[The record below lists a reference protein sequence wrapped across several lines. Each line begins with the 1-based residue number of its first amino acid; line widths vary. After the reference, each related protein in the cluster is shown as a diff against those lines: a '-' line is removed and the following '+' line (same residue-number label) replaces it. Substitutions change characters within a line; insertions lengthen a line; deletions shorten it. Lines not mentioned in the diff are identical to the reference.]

1 MTKFKLWGPA
11 IVMLLPFMAS
21 GAYAGGSVENGG
33 NVVVCRTPGHEIQS
47 IELLDYY
54 EARVMRGL
62 NLDYAGEGADV
73 SDGFRKLMVRLGRLS
88 PDRVRKYTDEFL
100 RFDDEALLVP
110 GVELVTIPD
119 SKHLF
124 LPKGCEVTQIVI
136 QRIPEF
142 QGDKRYFVNAD
153 LWSLLSV
160 RDKVGLILH
169 ELLLREAMEQGV
181 ETSVATRYLNSLLA
195 SPTFDRLSFSDFAKI
210 LSEHAFSPQIEY
222 CGVLLDLRPGSISF
236 YDNGLPQFARLIRNG
251 TYRAG
256 GPTSFEVPLQVLAG
270 KRPALVEFHRD
281 GSLKSGSIVEGGQIM
296 VGGKAVQFVGMASFY
311 EGAGLE
317 AGVLFVPLAQSLPA
331 GSFTVSSGWPV
342 QFYPSGALREGV
354 LDGKVILRTVS
365 GRLREIHTYNPIRF
379 SEFGLVIDN

>member
-1 MTKFKLWGPA
+1 MTRFSFLGSA
-11 IVMLLPFMAS
+11 IVILLPFMAPS
-21 GAYAGGSVENGG
+21 AYAGGSVENGG

-62 NLDYAGEGADV
+62 DLDYAGQSADV
-73 SDGFRKLMVRLGRLS
+73 SDGFRNLMLRLGRLS

-100 RFDDEALLVP
+100 HFSDEALLVP

-142 QGDKRYFVNAD
+142 GGDKRYFVNAD

-195 SPTFDRLSFSDFAKI
+195 SSAFDRVSFSDFAKI
-210 LSEHAFSPQIEY
+210 LSKHGFSAQIEY

-236 YDNGLPQFARLIRNG
+236 YDNGLPQFARLIQNG
-251 TYRAG
+251 IYRAS
-256 GPTSFEVPLQVLAG
+256 GPTSFEVPLQVLNG
-270 KRPALVEFHRD
+270 KSPAIVEFHRD
-281 GSLKSGSIVEGGQIM
+281 GSLKSGAIVEGGQVM
-296 VGGKAVQFVGMASFY
+296 VAGKAIQFVGMASFY

-317 AGVLFVPLAQSLPA
+317 DGVLFAPLPQSLSA

-342 QFYPSGALREGV
+342 KFYPSGSLREGV
-354 LDGKVILRTVS
+354 LDGKVVLRTVS
-365 GRLREIHTYNPIRF
+365 GRLKEIYTYSPIIF
-379 SEFGLVIDN
+379 SESGLVIDN